1 MPMKKLAVYFIALS
15 LFFTTAAPVFAAE
28 ATAAGKISE
37 VENILYGTE
46 QKGSLVERT
55 DSIEEDINGSVT
67 DDAILTRIDRIHAY
81 IKGKPN
87 SSLASF
93 LIKLNMIEWAF
104 TKKLSEGPAKSRLE
118 NMEKFLNGRPGVGA
132 LDDRI
137 SVLMAMVFPGG
148 EIEVQEVVLPKDTLI
163 KISIAQ
169 PLDSKTIHEGDRIL
183 FRAEDSIYVG
193 DVLVIPR
200 GALGNG
206 VVTKVSRA
214 RNFGSNGRVEIDYTD
229 IRMIDNSE
237 ALLILGKLAQKET
250 ENMAYAAGASV
261 AGMIILGPFGV
272 IGGAFVKGKEYRVP
286 EGALLYVQTKED
298 ALSNGVVM
306 PEELKI
312 ADAEEKT
319 IAGEGGL

>member
-1 MPMKKLAVYFIALS
+1 MKKLAVYLIAFS
-15 LFFTTAAPVFAAE
+15 LCLTAVAPAFAAE
-28 ATAAGKISE
+28 ETAAGKISE
-37 VENILYGTE
+37 VEKILYGTE

-67 DDAILTRIDRIHAY
+67 DDAILTRIDRMYAY

-87 SSLASF
+87 ASLASF

-118 NMEKFLNGRPGVGA
+118 NMEKFLNGRPGTGA

-169 PLDSKTIHEGDRIL
+169 PLDSKTILEGDKIL

-214 RNFGSNGRVEIDYTD
+214 RNFGRNGKVEIDYTD

-237 ALLILGKLAQKET
+237 AFLILGKLAQKET

-298 ALSNGVVM
+298 ALASGVVM
-306 PEELKI
+306 PEELKM
-312 ADAEEKT
+312 ADAEQKT
-319 IAGEGGL
+319 DAGEGGL

>member
-1 MPMKKLAVYFIALS
+1 MKKLSVCLLALLFCFTAVVPAFAEEE
-15 LFFTTAAPVFAAE
+15 TAI
-28 ATAAGKISE
+28 GKISE
-37 VENILYGTE
+37 VELILYGTE

-67 DDAILTRIDRIHAY
+67 DDAILTRIDRIHSY

-87 SSLASF
+87 ASLASF

-148 EIEVQEVVLPKDTLI
+148 EIEAREVVLPRDTLI

-169 PLDSKTIHEGDRIL
+169 ALDSKTIQEGDKVR
-183 FRAEDSIYVG
+183 FRAEDSIYIG
-193 DVLVIPR
+193 DVLVIPK

-214 RNFGSNGRVEIDYTD
+214 RNFGRNGKVEIDYTD
-229 IRMIDNSE
+229 IRMIDDSQ
-237 ALLILGKLAQKET
+237 AFLTLGKLAQKET
-250 ENMAYAAGASV
+250 ENMAYAAGASM
-261 AGMIILGPFGV
+261 AGMMILGPFGV
-272 IGGAFVKGKEYRVP
+272 IGGAFVKGREYRVP

-298 ALSNGVVM
+298 AIASGVVM
-306 PEELKI
+306 PEELKA
-312 ADAEEKT
+312 ADTQQRTA
-319 IAGEGGL
+319 AGDGGL

>member
-1 MPMKKLAVYFIALS
+1 MKRLSICLLAL
-15 LFFTTAAPVFAAE
+15 LFCFTAVVPAFAEEETAV
-28 ATAAGKISE
+28 GKISE
-37 VENILYGTE
+37 VERILYGTE

-67 DDAILTRIDRIHAY
+67 DDAILTRIDRIHSY
-81 IKGKPN
+81 VKGRPN
-87 SSLASF
+87 ASAASF

-104 TKKLSEGPAKSRLE
+104 TKNLSEGPAKSRLE
-118 NMEKFLNGRPGVGA
+118 NTEKLLNGRPGVGA

-148 EIEVQEVVLPKDTLI
+148 ELEVKEVVLPKDTLI

-169 PLDSKTIHEGDRIL
+169 ALDSKSIQEGDKVR
-183 FRAEDSIYVG
+183 FRAEDSIYIG
-193 DVLVIPR
+193 DVLVIPK

-206 VVTKVSRA
+206 VVSKVSRA
-214 RNFGSNGRVEIDYTD
+214 RNFGRNGKVEIDYTD
-229 IRMIDNSE
+229 IKMIDNNE
-237 ALLILGKLAQKET
+237 AFLVLGKLARKET

-286 EGALLYVQTKED
+286 EGALLYVQTRED
-298 ALSNGVVM
+298 AIANGVVM
-306 PEELKI
+306 PEELKA
-312 ADAEEKT
+312 ADKEQSNFS
-319 IAGEGGL
+319 GDGGGL